1 MGLPTSSI
9 YIKGGRGKS
18 KIGIS
23 LVSNFKK
30 NLDKAPTYQNITLEE
45 VWKKMHKVARE
56 VQIVNKRK
64 GLAYS
69 IELYQGTI

>member
-1 MGLPTSSI
+1 MGLPTSVI
-9 YIKGGRGKS
+9 YIKGRRGKS

-23 LVSNFKK
+23 LVSSFKK
-30 NLDKAPTYQNITLEE
+30 NLDKTPTYQNITLEE

-64 GLAYS
+64 ALAYS